1 MTPSSFQRPLSG
13 TTIHFFN
20 EATSTLHILGDK
32 DESKVVRIDAM
43 GSVNLPDIHD
53 HRFLD
58 SIKRA
63 AVEHGLIKENE
74 EIALFC

>member
-1 MTPSSFQRPLSG
+1 MTPSSTQRPLFG

-20 EATSTLHILGDK
+20 ESTSTLHIFGER
-32 DESKVVRIDAM
+32 DELKVVHVDVM

-63 AVEHGLIKENE
+63 AIEHGLIKENE